1 MKQHQKDFLMH
12 LLESDAIKF
21 GEFKLKSGR
30 VSPYFVNIA
39 VAINTGRRASETADA
54 YVAEIVDGAVG
65 TDFDYIHGPAYKGI
79 PLSVLIA
86 EKLWSGSRGG
96 SRGQD
101 AGGIDLRWGYDRKE
115 DKRYGDPAET
125 RIVGD
130 LRDGDSVLIVDD
142 VVVTGKTK
150 IDNWAKLTDYRDLSP
165 KGILVAVDR
174 QEVDEAGN
182 DTTEMLTES
191 GLTVYPI
198 LKITEIFDYLLN
210 RSVGGV
216 VHVDDRI
223 QAAFD
228 KYFEEHGVDL

>member
-1 MKQHQKDFLMH
+1 MKRHQKDFLLH
-12 LLESDAIKF
+12 LLESDAVKF
-21 GEFKLKSGR
+21 GEFRLKSGR

-39 VAINTGRRASETADA
+39 VAINTGKRASKTADA

-86 EKLWSGSRGG
+86 EKLWSR

-101 AGGIDLRWGYDRKE
+101 AGGSEIDLRWGYDRKE
-115 DKRYGDPAET
+115 EKRYGDPSET

-150 IDNWAKLTDYRDLSP
+150 IDNWTKLTDYRDLSP

-182 DTTEMLTES
+182 DTTEMLTEA

-216 VHVDDRI
+216 VYVDDRI
-223 QAAFD
+223 QAAFYE
-228 KYFEEHGVDL
+228 YFDRYGVDL

>member
-1 MKQHQKDFLMH
+1 MKRHQKDFLLH
-12 LLESDAIKF
+12 LLESDAVKF
-21 GEFKLKSGR
+21 GEFRLKSGR

-39 VAINTGRRASETADA
+39 VAINTGKRASKTADA
-54 YVAEIVDGAVG
+54 YVAEIIDGAVG

-86 EKLWSGSRGG
+86 EKLWGRSR
-96 SRGQD
+96 QD
-101 AGGIDLRWGYDRKE
+101 AGGSEIDLRWGYDRKE
-115 DKRYGDPAET
+115 EKRYGDPSET

-182 DTTEMLTES
+182 DTTEMLTEA

-216 VHVDDRI
+216 VYVDDRI
-223 QAAFD
+223 QAAFYE
-228 KYFEEHGVDL
+228 YFGRYGVDL

>member
-1 MKQHQKDFLMH
+1 MKQHQKDFLLH
-12 LLESDAIKF
+12 LLESGAIKF
-21 GEFKLKSGR
+21 GEFRLKSGR

-86 EKLWSGSRGG
+86 EKLWSR

-101 AGGIDLRWGYDRKE
+101 AEEIDLRWGYDRKE
-115 DKRYGDPAET
+115 EKRYGDPSET

-150 IDNWAKLTDYRDLSP
+150 IDNWAKLTSYRDLSP

-182 DTTEMLTES
+182 DTTEMLTDA

-216 VHVDDRI
+216 VYVDDRI
-223 QAAFD
+223 HAVFYE
-228 KYFEEHGVDL
+228 YFKEQGVDL

>member
-1 MKQHQKDFLMH
+1 MKQHQKDFLLH
-12 LLESDAIKF
+12 LLESGAIKF
-21 GEFKLKSGR
+21 GEFRLKSGR

-86 EKLWSGSRGG
+86 EKLWSGSRG
-96 SRGQD
+96 RD
-101 AGGIDLRWGYDRKE
+101 TGGIDLRWGYDRKE
-115 DKRYGDPAET
+115 EKRYGDPSET

-150 IDNWAKLTDYRDLSP
+150 IDNWAKLTDYKDLSP

-182 DTTEMLTES
+182 NTIEMLTEAN
-191 GLTVYPI
+191 LTVYPI

-210 RSVGGV
+210 RQVGGV
-216 VHVDDRI
+216 VYVDDRI
-223 QAAFD
+223 QTAFYE
-228 KYFEEHGVDL
+228 YFEEHGVEV

>member
-1 MKQHQKDFLMH
+1 MKRHQEDFLMH
-12 LLESDAIKF
+12 LLESGAIKF
-21 GEFKLKSGR
+21 GEFRLKSGR

-39 VAINTGRRASETADA
+39 VAINSGRRASKTTAA

-79 PLSVLIA
+79 TLSVLIA
-86 EKLWSGSRGG
+86 EKLWSVGPG
-96 SRGQD
+96 
-101 AGGIDLRWGYDRKE
+101 AGAIDLRWGYDRKE
-115 DKRYGDPAET
+115 EKQYGDPSESMV
-125 RIVGD
+125 VGD

-150 IDNWAKLTDYRDLSP
+150 IDNWAKLSDYRDLSP

-182 DTTEMLTES
+182 DTTEMLTEV
-191 GLTVYPI
+191 GLDVYPI

-210 RSVGGV
+210 RQVDGV

-228 KYFEEHGVDL
+228 EYFDKYGVDI

>member
-1 MKQHQKDFLMH
+1 MKRHQKDFLLH
-12 LLESDAIKF
+12 LLESDAVKF
-21 GEFKLKSGR
+21 GEFRLKSGR

-39 VAINTGRRASETADA
+39 VAINTGKRASKTADA

-86 EKLWSGSRGG
+86 EKLWSGG
-96 SRGQD
+96 RGQD
-101 AGGIDLRWGYDRKE
+101 TGGIDLRWGYDRKE
-115 DKRYGDPAET
+115 EKRYGDPSET

-150 IDNWAKLTDYRDLSP
+150 IDNWTKLTDYRDLSP

-182 DTTEMLTES
+182 DTTEMLTEA

-210 RSVGGV
+210 RSVDGV
-216 VHVDDRI
+216 VYVDDRI

-228 KYFEEHGVDL
+228 EYFEEHGVDL

>member
-1 MKQHQKDFLMH
+1 MKRHQKDFLLH
-12 LLESDAIKF
+12 LLESDAVKF
-21 GEFKLKSGR
+21 GEFRLKSGR

-54 YVAEIVDGAVG
+54 YVAEIVDGAIG

-86 EKLWSGSRGG
+86 EKLWVR

-101 AGGIDLRWGYDRKE
+101 ARGIDLRWGYDRKE
-115 DKRYGDPAET
+115 EKRYGDPSET
-125 RIVGD
+125 KIVGD

-182 DTTEMLTES
+182 DTIEMLTDA

-210 RSVGGV
+210 RSIGEV
-216 VHVDDRI
+216 VYVDDRI

-228 KYFEEHGVDL
+228 EYFEEHGVDL

>member
-1 MKQHQKDFLMH
+1 MKQHQKDFLIH
-12 LLESDAIKF
+12 LLESGAIKF
-21 GEFKLKSGR
+21 GEFRLKSGR

-65 TDFDYIHGPAYKGI
+65 TGFDYIYGPAYKGI
-79 PLSVLIA
+79 PLSVMIA
-86 EKLWSGSRGG
+86 EKLWSR
-96 SRGQD
+96 SRGQES
-101 AGGIDLRWGYDRKE
+101 GGIDLRWGYDRKE
-115 DKRYGDPAET
+115 EKRYGDPAET

-150 IDNWAKLTDYRDLSP
+150 IDNWAKLTYYRNLSP
-165 KGILVAVDR
+165 KGILVAVNR
-174 QEVDEAGN
+174 QEVDEGGN
-182 DTTEMLTES
+182 DTVEMLTEA

-210 RSVGGV
+210 RQIDGV
-216 VHVDDRI
+216 VYVDDPI
-223 QAAFD
+223 QARFD
-228 KYFEEHGVDL
+228 EYFGGYGVDL

>member
-1 MKQHQKDFLMH
+1 MKQHQKDFLLH
-12 LLESDAIKF
+12 LLESGAIKF

-54 YVAEIVDGAVG
+54 YVAEIIDGAVG

-86 EKLWSGSRGG
+86 EKLWDRSQ
-96 SRGQD
+96 GQD
-101 AGGIDLRWGYDRKE
+101 TRGIDLRWGYDRKE
-115 DKRYGDPAET
+115 EKQYGDMSET

-150 IDNWAKLTDYRDLSP
+150 IDNWAKLTDYRNLSP
-165 KGILVAVDR
+165 KGILVAVNR
-174 QEVDEAGN
+174 QEVDEGSN
-182 DTTEMLTES
+182 DTTEMLTEA
-191 GLTVYPI
+191 GLTVYSI

-210 RSVGGV
+210 RQINGV
-216 VHVDDRI
+216 VYVDDQI
-223 QAAFD
+223 QAVFD
-228 KYFEEHGVDL
+228 EYFDRYGVDL

>member
-1 MKQHQKDFLMH
+1 MKQHQKDFLLH

-21 GEFKLKSGR
+21 GEFRLKSGR

-86 EKLWSGSRGG
+86 EKLWGR
-96 SRGQD
+96 SRGQG
-101 AGGIDLRWGYDRKE
+101 ASGSEIDLRWGYDRKE
-115 DKRYGDPAET
+115 EKRYGDPSET

-150 IDNWAKLTDYRDLSP
+150 IDNWAKLTDYKDLSP

-182 DTTEMLTES
+182 DTTEMLTKA
-191 GLTVYPI
+191 GLTVYSI

-216 VHVDDRI
+216 VYVDDRM
-223 QAAFD
+223 QAAFYE
-228 KYFEEHGVDL
+228 YFDRYGVDL

>member
-1 MKQHQKDFLMH
+1 MKRHQKDFLLH
-12 LLESDAIKF
+12 LLESNAIKF
-21 GEFKLKSGR
+21 GEFRLKSGR

-86 EKLWSGSRGG
+86 EKLWGRSRQDASGSE
-96 SRGQD
+96 
-101 AGGIDLRWGYDRKE
+101 IDLRWGYDRKE
-115 DKRYGDPAET
+115 EKRYGDPSET

-150 IDNWAKLTDYRDLSP
+150 IDNWAKLTDYKDLSP

-182 DTTEMLTES
+182 DTTEMLTKA

-216 VHVDDRI
+216 VYVDDRM
-223 QAAFD
+223 QAAFYE
-228 KYFEEHGVDL
+228 YFDRYGVDL

>member
-1 MKQHQKDFLMH
+1 MKRHQKDFLMH
-12 LLESDAIKF
+12 LLESDAVKF
-21 GEFKLKSGR
+21 GEFRLKSGR

-54 YVAEIVDGAVG
+54 YVAEIVDGAIG

-86 EKLWSGSRGG
+86 EKLWSR

-115 DKRYGDPAET
+115 EKRYGDPAET

-150 IDNWAKLTDYRDLSP
+150 IDNWAKLTDYKDLSP

-191 GLTVYPI
+191 NLTVYPI

-210 RSVGGV
+210 RSVDGV
-216 VHVDDRI
+216 VYVDDRI

-228 KYFEEHGVDL
+228 AYFEEHGVDL

>member
-1 MKQHQKDFLMH
+1 MKRHQEDFLMH
-12 LLESDAIKF
+12 LLESGAIKF
-21 GEFKLKSGR
+21 GEFRLKSGR

-86 EKLWSGSRGG
+86 EKLWSGG
-96 SRGQD
+96 RGQG
-101 AGGIDLRWGYDRKE
+101 ARGIDLRWGYDRKE
-115 DKRYGDPAET
+115 EKRYGDPSET
-125 RIVGD
+125 KIVGD

-182 DTTEMLTES
+182 DTIEMLTDA

-210 RSVGGV
+210 RSIGEV
-216 VHVDDRI
+216 VYVDDRI

-228 KYFEEHGVDL
+228 EYFEEHGVDL

>member
-1 MKQHQKDFLMH
+1 MKRHQEDFLMH
-12 LLESDAIKF
+12 LLESGAIKF
-21 GEFKLKSGR
+21 GEFRLKSGR

-86 EKLWSGSRGG
+86 EKLWSGG
-96 SRGQD
+96 RGQG
-101 AGGIDLRWGYDRKE
+101 ARGIDLRWGYDRKE
-115 DKRYGDPAET
+115 EKRYGDPSET

-182 DTTEMLTES
+182 DTIEMLTDA

-210 RSVGGV
+210 RSIGEV
-216 VHVDDRI
+216 VYVDDRI

-228 KYFEEHGVDL
+228 EYFEEHGVDL

>member
-1 MKQHQKDFLMH
+1 MKRHQKDFLLH
-12 LLESDAIKF
+12 LLESGAVKF
-21 GEFKLKSGR
+21 GEFRLKSGR

-54 YVAEIVDGAVG
+54 YVAEIVGGVVG

-86 EKLWSGSRGG
+86 EKLWGR

-101 AGGIDLRWGYDRKE
+101 AMEIDLRWGYDRKE
-115 DKRYGDPAET
+115 EKRYGDPAEV

-150 IDNWAKLTDYRDLSP
+150 IDNWAKLTAYRDLSP

-174 QEVDEAGN
+174 QEVDETGN
-182 DTTEMLTES
+182 DTTEMLTEA

-216 VHVDDRI
+216 VYVDDRI
-223 QAAFD
+223 QAAFYE
-228 KYFEEHGVDL
+228 YFDRYGVDP

>member
-1 MKQHQKDFLMH
+1 MKRHQKDFLLH
-12 LLESDAIKF
+12 LLESDAVKF
-21 GEFKLKSGR
+21 GEFRLKSGR

-86 EKLWSGSRGG
+86 EKLWSGGR
-96 SRGQD
+96 D

-115 DKRYGDPAET
+115 EKRYGDPAET

-150 IDNWAKLTDYRDLSP
+150 IDNWAKLTDCRDLSP

-182 DTTEMLTES
+182 DSTEMLTKA

-210 RSVGGV
+210 RQVDGV
-216 VHVDDRI
+216 VYVDDRI
-223 QAAFD
+223 QAAFYE
-228 KYFEEHGVDL
+228 YFKEHGVDL

>member
-1 MKQHQKDFLMH
+1 MKQHQKDFLRH
-12 LLESDAIKF
+12 LLESGAIKF
-21 GEFKLKSGR
+21 GEFRLKSGR

-86 EKLWSGSRGG
+86 EKLWSR

-101 AGGIDLRWGYDRKE
+101 AEEIDLRWGYDRKE
-115 DKRYGDPAET
+115 EKRYGDPSET
-125 RIVGD
+125 RIV
-130 LRDGDSVLIVDD
+130 
-142 VVVTGKTK
+142 KTK
-150 IDNWAKLTDYRDLSP
+150 IDNWAKLTSYRDLSP

-182 DTTEMLTES
+182 DTTEMLTDA

-216 VHVDDRI
+216 VYVDDRI
-223 QAAFD
+223 HAVFYE
-228 KYFEEHGVDL
+228 YFKEQGVDL

>member
-1 MKQHQKDFLMH
+1 MH
-12 LLESDAIKF
+12 LLESGAIKF
-21 GEFKLKSGR
+21 GEFRLKSGR

-86 EKLWSGSRGG
+86 EKLWSVSRG
-96 SRGQD
+96 RD

-115 DKRYGDPAET
+115 EKRYGDPSET

-182 DTTEMLTES
+182 DTIEMLTDA

-210 RSVGGV
+210 RSIGEV
-216 VHVDDRI
+216 VYVDDRI

-228 KYFEEHGVDL
+228 EYFEEHGVDL

>member
-1 MKQHQKDFLMH
+1 MKQHQKDFLLH
-12 LLESDAIKF
+12 LLESGAIKF
-21 GEFKLKSGR
+21 GEFRLKSGR
-30 VSPYFVNIA
+30 VSPYFINIA

-86 EKLWSGSRGG
+86 EKLWSGSRG
-96 SRGQD
+96 RD
-101 AGGIDLRWGYDRKE
+101 TGGINLRWGYDRKE
-115 DKRYGDPAET
+115 EKRYGDPSET

-182 DTTEMLTES
+182 DTTEMLTKV
-191 GLTVYPI
+191 GLIVYPI
-198 LKITEIFDYLLN
+198 LKITEIFEYLLN
-210 RSVGGV
+210 RQVGGV
-216 VHVDDRI
+216 VYVDDRI
-223 QAAFD
+223 QAAFYE
-228 KYFEEHGVDL
+228 YFEEHGVDL

>member
-1 MKQHQKDFLMH
+1 MKRHQKDFLLH
-12 LLESDAIKF
+12 LLESDAVKF
-21 GEFKLKSGR
+21 GEFRLKSGR

-86 EKLWSGSRGG
+86 EKLWGR

-101 AGGIDLRWGYDRKE
+101 ARGIDLRWGYDRKE
-115 DKRYGDPAET
+115 EKRYGDPSET
-125 RIVGD
+125 KIVGD

-182 DTTEMLTES
+182 DTTEMLTDA

-210 RSVGGV
+210 RSVDGV
-216 VHVDDRI
+216 VYVDDRI
-223 QAAFD
+223 QAAFYE
-228 KYFEEHGVDL
+228 YFKEHGVDL

>member
-1 MKQHQKDFLMH
+1 MKRHQKDFLLH
-12 LLESDAIKF
+12 LLESDAVKF
-21 GEFKLKSGR
+21 GEFRLKSGR

-39 VAINTGRRASETADA
+39 VAINTGKRASKTADA

-86 EKLWSGSRGG
+86 EKLWGR

-101 AGGIDLRWGYDRKE
+101 AGGSEIDLRWGYDRKE
-115 DKRYGDPAET
+115 EKRYGDPSET

-150 IDNWAKLTDYRDLSP
+150 IDNWTKLTDYRDLSP

-182 DTTEMLTES
+182 DTTEMLTEA

-216 VHVDDRI
+216 VYVDDRI
-223 QAAFD
+223 QAAFYE
-228 KYFEEHGVDL
+228 YFDRYGVDL

>member
-1 MKQHQKDFLMH
+1 MKRHQEDFLMH
-12 LLESDAIKF
+12 LLESGAIKF
-21 GEFKLKSGR
+21 GEFRLKSGR

-86 EKLWSGSRGG
+86 EKLWSGG
-96 SRGQD
+96 RGQD
-101 AGGIDLRWGYDRKE
+101 ARGIDLRWGYDRKE
-115 DKRYGDPAET
+115 EKRYGDPSET

-182 DTTEMLTES
+182 DTIEMLTDA

-210 RSVGGV
+210 RSIGEV
-216 VHVDDRI
+216 VYVDDRI

-228 KYFEEHGVDL
+228 EYFEEHGVDL

>member
-1 MKQHQKDFLMH
+1 MKQHQKDFLLH
-12 LLESDAIKF
+12 LLESGAIKF
-21 GEFKLKSGR
+21 GEFRLKSGR

-86 EKLWSGSRGG
+86 EKIWSGGWGR
-96 SRGQD
+96 D
-101 AGGIDLRWGYDRKE
+101 ACGIDLRWGYDRKE
-115 DKRYGDPAET
+115 EKRYGDPAET

-182 DTTEMLTES
+182 DTTEILIKA

-210 RSVGGV
+210 RQVGGV
-216 VHVDDRI
+216 VYVDDRI
-223 QAAFD
+223 QAEFY
-228 KYFEEHGVDL
+228 KYFEEHGADL

>member
-1 MKQHQKDFLMH
+1 MH
-12 LLESDAIKF
+12 LLESGAIKF
-21 GEFKLKSGR
+21 GEFRLKSGR

-86 EKLWSGSRGG
+86 EKLWSGG
-96 SRGQD
+96 RGQG
-101 AGGIDLRWGYDRKE
+101 ARGIDLRWGYDRKE
-115 DKRYGDPAET
+115 EKRYGDPSET

-182 DTTEMLTES
+182 DTIEMLTDA

-210 RSVGGV
+210 RSIGEV
-216 VHVDDRI
+216 VYVDDRI

-228 KYFEEHGVDL
+228 EYFEEHGVDL

>member
-1 MKQHQKDFLMH
+1 MKQHQKDLLLH

-21 GEFKLKSGR
+21 GEFRLKSGR

-86 EKLWSGSRGG
+86 EKLWSRG
-96 SRGQD
+96 RGRD

-115 DKRYGDPAET
+115 GKRYGDPSET

-150 IDNWAKLTDYRDLSP
+150 IDNWAKLTDCRDLSP

-182 DTTEMLTES
+182 DTIEMLTEAS
-191 GLTVYPI
+191 LTVYPI

-210 RSVGGV
+210 RSVDGV
-216 VHVDDRI
+216 VYVDDRLK
-223 QAAFD
+223 AKFD
-228 KYFEEHGVDL
+228 EYFDRYGVDL

>member
-1 MKQHQKDFLMH
+1 MKRHQKDFLLH
-12 LLESDAIKF
+12 LLESGAIKF
-21 GEFKLKSGR
+21 GEFRLKSGR
-30 VSPYFVNIA
+30 ASPYFVNIA

-54 YVAEIVDGAVG
+54 YVAEIIDGAVG

-86 EKLWSGSRGG
+86 EKLWSEGG
-96 SRGQD
+96 GRGQD

-115 DKRYGDPAET
+115 EKRYGDPSET

-130 LRDGDSVLIVDD
+130 LMDGDSVLIVDD

-150 IDNWAKLTDYRDLSP
+150 IDNWVKLTDYRDLSP

-174 QEVDEAGN
+174 QEVDEEGN
-182 DTTEMLTES
+182 DTTEMLTEV

-210 RSVGGV
+210 RSVDGV
-216 VHVDDRI
+216 VYVDDRI
-223 QAAFD
+223 QAAFYE
-228 KYFEEHGVDL
+228 YFGRYGVEI

>member
-1 MKQHQKDFLMH
+1 MH
-12 LLESDAIKF
+12 LLESGAIKF
-21 GEFKLKSGR
+21 GEFRLKSGR

-86 EKLWSGSRGG
+86 EKLWSGG
-96 SRGQD
+96 RGQD
-101 AGGIDLRWGYDRKE
+101 ARGVDLRWGYDRKE
-115 DKRYGDPAET
+115 EKRYGDPSET

-182 DTTEMLTES
+182 DTIEMLTDA

-210 RSVGGV
+210 RSIGGV
-216 VHVDDRI
+216 VYVDDRI

-228 KYFEEHGVDL
+228 EYFEEHGVDL